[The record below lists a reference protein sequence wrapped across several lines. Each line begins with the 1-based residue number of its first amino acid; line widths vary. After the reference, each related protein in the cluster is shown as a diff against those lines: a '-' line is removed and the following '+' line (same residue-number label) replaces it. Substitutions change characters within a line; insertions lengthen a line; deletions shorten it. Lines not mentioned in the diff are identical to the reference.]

1 MLPLPTRATFC
12 HLDNIVDI
20 IRHGKLCSD
29 GARKPANL
37 IQLKLNVER
46 KLPPASKQ
54 RLKILKEIQV
64 ALRRTDTRTA
74 NKLYGPKEDN
84 AKQKLNQIYSNLIQ
98 KYDFSANQVG
108 NGIKAGGDMIAGRVY
123 IDVYFSYKN
132 KAKWHSTFAWI
143 QDDDEQAPY
152 FKVAIYQ
159 NSREDAS
166 LVDTCF
172 QLQEEEQAIA
182 LYKQHLDRLI
192 AK

>member
-1 MLPLPTRATFC
+1 MPRKPTAAEIAEL
-12 HLDNIVDI
+12 LDT
-20 IRHGKLCSD
+20 IRHGKLLAD
-29 GARKPANL
+29 GSRKPANL
-37 IQLKLNVER
+37 VKIKDNVER
-46 KLPPASKQ
+46 HKHLSDEDRA
-54 RLKILKEIQV
+54 LLLAEIQI
-64 ALRRTDTRTA
+64 ALRRTDTRAA
-74 NKLYGPKEDN
+74 NKLYGPKEDE
-84 AKQKLNQIYSNLIQ
+84 AKQKLTQIYSDLIQ
-98 KYDFSANQVG
+98 EYDFSANQVS

-172 QLQEEEQAIA
+172 QLQAEEQAIA

-192 AK
+192 AE